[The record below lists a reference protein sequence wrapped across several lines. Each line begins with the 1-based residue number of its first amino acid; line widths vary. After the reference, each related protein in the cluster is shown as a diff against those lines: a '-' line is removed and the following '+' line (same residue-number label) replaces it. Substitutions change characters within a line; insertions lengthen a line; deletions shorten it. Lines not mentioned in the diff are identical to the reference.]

1 MERPTR
7 ARKLLYRGA
16 AGRNRREA
24 QTGPAGFPRWIT
36 IPFILI
42 IGLILWIG
50 VLSDSSGHLNVPDA
64 DSILYVVA
72 VIGVV
77 ILLAYADRRRK
88 RKNGHNTVAR

>member
-7 ARKLLYRGA
+7 E
-16 AGRNRREA
+16 GRIG
-24 QTGPAGFPRWIT
+24 QAGFPRWIT

-42 IGLILWIG
+42 IGSILWIG
-50 VLSDSSGHLNVPDA
+50 VLSDSSGHLAVPDA

-77 ILLAYADRRRK
+77 ILLAYADRGRK
-88 RKNGHNTVAR
+88 RKRGHNTLAR

>member
-1 MERPTR
+1 MALPTR
-7 ARKLLYRGA
+7 ARKLLNRGA
-16 AGRNRREA
+16 AGGNTREGR
-24 QTGPAGFPRWIT
+24 TGQAGLPRWIT

-50 VLSDSSGHLNVPDA
+50 VLSDSSGHLTMPDA

-72 VIGVV
+72 VVAV
-77 ILLAYADRRRK
+77 AVLLAYADRRRN